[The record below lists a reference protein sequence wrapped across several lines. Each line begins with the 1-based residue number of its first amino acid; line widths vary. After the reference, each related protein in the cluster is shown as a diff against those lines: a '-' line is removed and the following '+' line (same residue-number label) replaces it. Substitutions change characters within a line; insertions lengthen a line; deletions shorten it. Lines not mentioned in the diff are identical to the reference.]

1 MDLKVVSILLIGIL
15 VGGSVGYLYL
25 KPQMDN
31 LTAEIGDHEERY
43 ETLSQQQ
50 EILQQEHESLSGQ
63 FETISGQYDALF
75 NQFNDIS
82 GQYDTLFDQ
91 FNDISGQ
98 YEELSNVI
106 DALTLERQEILI
118 ELEAISLEREELIDE
133 IRELRFDLAGKVK
146 INEILYNSLGADEG
160 NEWIE
165 LFNSGE
171 SNVDLTGWTI
181 SGSDGSVKATLPS
194 IIFPPDHF
202 LIVHFGPEEPG
213 MYELTVPS
221 PEDPSAFPDEA
232 YYFVGTLDEVFS
244 NDGDSVAL
252 YMGEPSAETIVD
264 YVAWGFRV
272 PLEITVVDS
281 NGEHAPTVADVYA
294 SDAGIW
300 TEGNFLDTGFI
311 DGNFVKRGET
321 IGRNSASADTDMPED
336 WDDNGGP
343 DAWGPTEGRHNSGP
357 LYTYDVG
364 LFLSQYDI
372 NTVLWEYGFSVEKV
386 IAPNIQATRSDGNL
400 SVTIDYEFTVEIYG
414 YSFPFRGICTHNW
427 GAINETSYV
436 VTTDVHLTSDL
447 GESFTLN
454 SQRYETG
461 VDTKSHKSQRTLS
474 AIYID
479 TGGLAY
485 PYSYTGTRTIKHIA
499 SDKFQTDDIRSVLGL
514 DGINRVANSTV
525 IEIVTSDTTSNF
537 TLDAIIISGLEE
549 PEIIHMESHIEMD
562 GDRQFNITIPVYT
575 LQSKGHDFNI
585 FEPAKIEFK
594 RVSGEPRDSFGRYQY
609 TSKITLGNPELGY
622 ATITVSLYEDFTKVD
637 GKPVIRGE
645 ATASLDGYHI
655 ITMKYYIYDWWR
667 RALRTGLRIVSATAW
682 AVGCFAGTVVGAPTC
697 VMKGVAVG
705 ACAAGGMATDSL
717 VSDLVTEKK

>member
-1 MDLKVVSILLIGIL
+1 MKIMDLKVVSILLVGIL

-25 KPQMDN
+25 KPQMDR
-31 LTAEIGDHEERY
+31 LTAEIEDHEERY
-43 ETLSQQQ
+43 ESLSQLQGL
-50 EILQQEHESLSGQ
+50 LQQEHESLSGQ
-63 FETISGQYDALF
+63 FETISGQYDA
-75 NQFNDIS
+75 
-82 GQYDTLFDQ
+82 LFDQ

-146 INEILYNSLGADEG
+146 INEILYNPLGADEG
-160 NEWIE
+160 NEWVE

-171 SNVDLTGWTI
+171 SAVDLAGWTV

-232 YYFVGTLDEVFS
+232 YYFVGTLDEIFD

-252 YMGEPSAETIVD
+252 YMGEPSAETIID
-264 YVAWGFRV
+264 YVAWNSKSNKSIAP
-272 PLEITVVDS
+272 PLTITIVL
-281 NGEHAPTVADVYA
+281 NVAEGYA

-300 TEGNFLDTGFI
+300 TRGTYLDTSYANE
-311 DGNFVKRGET
+311 NFVLRGET
-321 IGRNSASADTDMPED
+321 IGRTSASADTDSPED
-336 WDDNGGP
+336 WSDNGGS
-343 DAWGPTEGRHNSGP
+343 DAWGPTEGWSNSGP

-364 LFLSQYDI
+364 LFISQYDI

-386 IAPNIQATRSDGNL
+386 TAPNIQVTDSEETL

-427 GAINETSYV
+427 NAINETSYV
-436 VTTDVHLTSDL
+436 VTTDIHLTSDL

-461 VDTKSHKSQRTLS
+461 VDTKNHKSQRTLS
-474 AIYID
+474 ATYID

-499 SDKFQTDDIRSVLGL
+499 SDVFRTDDIRSVLGL

-525 IEIVTSDTTSNF
+525 IEVVNSDTTSSF
-537 TLDAIIISGLEE
+537 TLDAIITSGLEE
-549 PEIIHMESHIEMD
+549 PETMHMETFIEMD
-562 GDRQFNITIPVYT
+562 GDRQFDITIPVYT
-575 LQSKGHDFNI
+575 KQSKGYEFSLL
-585 FEPAKIEFK
+585 EPATIEFK
-594 RVSGEPRDSFGRYQY
+594 RVSGEPRDSFGRYEY
-609 TSKITLGNPELGY
+609 ISKTTLGNPELGY
-622 ATITVSLYEDFTKVD
+622 ATITVNLYEDYTKID
-637 GKPVIRGE
+637 GKPIIRGE
-645 ATASLDGYHI
+645 VSASLNGYDI
-655 ITMKYYIYDWWR
+655 ITRKYYIYDWWR

-682 AVGCFAGTVVGAPTC
+682 AVGCFAGATAGAPTC
-697 VMKGVAVG
+697 VGKAVAVG
-705 ACAAGGMATDSL
+705 ACAAGMAATDSL

>member
-50 EILQQEHESLSGQ
+50 EALQQEHESLSGQ

-146 INEILYNSLGADEG
+146 INEILYNPLGADEG

-221 PEDPSAFPDEA
+221 PEDPSSFPDEA
-232 YYFVGTLDEVFS
+232 YYFVGTLDEIFD

-264 YVAWGFRV
+264 YVAWNSKSDKSLAP
-272 PLEITVVDS
+272 PLSLTIVL
-281 NGEHAPTVADVYA
+281 NVAEGYA

-300 TEGNFLDTGFI
+300 TRGTYLDTSYANE
-311 DGNFVKRGET
+311 NFVLRGET
-321 IGRNSASADTDMPED
+321 IGRTSASADTDSPED
-336 WDDNGGP
+336 WSDNGGS
-343 DAWGPTEGRHNSGP
+343 DAWGPTEGWSNSGP

-364 LFLSQYDI
+364 LFISQYDI

-386 IAPNIQATRSDGNL
+386 TAPNIQVTDSEETL

-414 YSFPFRGICTHNW
+414 YSFPLRGICTHNW
-427 GAINETSYV
+427 NAINETSYV

-474 AIYID
+474 ATYIGID
-479 TGGLAY
+479 GLAY

-549 PEIIHMESHIEMD
+549 PEIIHMETFIKMD

-585 FEPAKIEFK
+585 LEPTKIEFK
-594 RVSGEPRDSFGRYQY
+594 RVSGTPRDSFGLYQY

-717 VSDLVTEKK
+717 VSDLVTDKK